1 MPDGRVL
8 VVGTTADYIDLINRR
23 YPGRALFVTDPAERR
38 QAAEAPPEPG
48 GELLCDLRDVRAAH
62 EAVMAHLAKWG
73 QEVTGITSY
82 DCESMLLAA
91 ELASRFG
98 LSYPEPESIRILR
111 DKFRSKQI
119 WRERGLDCPRAA
131 LVSSENEAAGFA
143 EEIQGPVV
151 IKPRTGSGS
160 ELTFR
165 CDTEAECRR
174 AFRAIKSG
182 LARRAGLRMY
192 SSPGAG
198 SSDRDLRTVFEMEEL
213 VEGPEYSC
221 DFIVDGDQITII
233 RLAWKLRSDRL
244 PFGTTL
250 AYVLPSRL
258 PDGLTEAEARRT
270 FREAA
275 RAAGLH
281 RAICMV
287 DFIVRNDRFCLL
299 ELTPRPGGD
308 CLPPLI
314 MRSCGLDPLGM
325 ALDFAENRPISIPPP
340 SEWRRLVGWR
350 VFAEDEGKI
359 EHQDASVVRAHPAVA
374 ECYLKRRPGHVV
386 KLPPEEYDSWLL
398 GHIIFRPSSL
408 AERVLEREGEMLASR
423 LIIEFEIR
431 HDRKRRQPGPA
442 AGRVAEATD
451 TAAGASGT

>member
-8 VVGTTADYIDLINRR
+8 VVGTTGDYIDLINRR

-38 QAAEAPPEPG
+38 QAHEDPPEPG
-48 GELLCDLRDVRAAH
+48 SELLCDLRDVD
-62 EAVMAHLAKWG
+62 AVHTTLLSHLETWD
-73 QEVTGITSY
+73 QELTGITSF

-91 ELASRFG
+91 GLARRFG
-98 LSYPEPESIRILR
+98 LSYPEPESIRIVR
-111 DKFRSKQI
+111 DKFRSKQL

-131 LVSSENEAAGFA
+131 LVTSESEAAGFA
-143 EEIQGPVV
+143 KEIQGPVV

-160 ELTFR
+160 ELIFR

-192 SSPGAG
+192 SSSGAG
-198 SSDRDLRTVFEMEEL
+198 SSDLDLRTVFEVEEL

-221 DFIVDGDQITII
+221 DFIIDGDQITII
-233 RLAWKLRSDRL
+233 RLAWKLRSNSL

-258 PDGLTEAEARRT
+258 PDGFAEAEASRT

-287 DFIVRNDRFCLL
+287 DFIVRNNRLCLL

-350 VFAEDEGKI
+350 VFAENEGRI
-359 EHQDASVVRAHPAVA
+359 EYQDASAVRGHPAVA

-408 AERVLEREGEMLASR
+408 AEQVLEREGKMLASR
-423 LIIEFEIR
+423 LITEFETS
-431 HDRKRRQPGPA
+431 HDRKRRRPGPA

-451 TAAGASGT
+451 AAAGASGT